1 MTENQSK
8 FLRKIYEY
16 GESFG
21 LTRKEVLK
29 ALVWFIQGQT
39 PTSVPRGK
47 DKKEIIME
55 SDKNLNAEIEQRIF
69 DFHDH
74 LVEEILTFIK
84 NTPEIK
90 NTINEVYEIRK
101 KELKFNPDVC
111 INLSLDGAK
120 ESIEKGQWISSMDS
134 SLYIGTGGETIA
146 WSM

>member
-8 FLRKIYEY
+8 FLQKIYDY

-29 ALVWFIQGQT
+29 ALVWFIQGQI

-47 DKKEIIME
+47 EKKEVIME
-55 SDKNLNAEIEQRIF
+55 SCKNLNAKIEQKIF
-69 DFHDH
+69 DFHIH
-74 LVEEILTFIK
+74 LAEEILTFIK

-90 NTINEVYEIRK
+90 NAINEVYEIRK
-101 KELKFNPDVC
+101 NELKINPDVC

-120 ESIEKGQWISSMDS
+120 ESIEKEQWVPSMDS
-134 SLYIGTGGETIA
+134 SFYIGTGGETIA